1 MPASRCQAS
10 TSASNM
16 FQAARSRTTVPTRAL
31 VVSSPL
37 ATRVFTLSRS
47 TGRDTPNIAIISA
60 SPGRRVPSA

>member
-16 FQAARSRTTVPTRAL
+16 FQAPRSRTTVPTRVL

-37 ATRVFTLSRS
+37 ATSVFTLSRS
-47 TGRDTPNIAIISA
+47 TGRDTPNIAVSSA
-60 SPGRRVPSA
+60 SPGNRTPSS